1 MEICKCGGE
10 SIIEHAF
17 GGGKFVC
24 CMECDRQ
31 TKAYPDHDEAKAI
44 SDWANGVLET
54 QSAQRKQHVI

>member
-1 MEICKCGGE
+1 MKICKCGGE
-10 SIIEHAF
+10 SIIEYAF

-44 SDWANGVLET
+44 SDWENGVLET
-54 QSAQRKQHVI
+54 QAA